1 MDESGLAQ
9 FGIRSDAYERALRG
23 ENFFWALLTK
33 PDGSPDGLPLAL
45 AREDGGLGLAMAAAA
60 ILRQDAGDL
69 AASLSAHLA
78 GSLADLKLTGA
89 EATALV
95 LRQEGVKVVFAYAGT
110 SELALC
116 DSISR
121 TAGLRLVNG
130 RGDSASTFMAA
141 GCSLLAPGRGC
152 ALLHGARGL
161 THATGAIADA
171 RRNEIGLLAI
181 VGVPS
186 TRSARFLP
194 PHGEDDL
201 IAGIGQFAKFSHQV
215 GPVPADRHGQA
226 MLARHYL
233 DSLRSALRR
242 SRTPPAGPSLIGLPQ
257 DVAEAAWVP
266 LTALDLPANQA
277 DQLQPSPDR
286 LDAAAKLIAGSSRVL
301 ILIDDYLL
309 RYELAKPALAG
320 FARNAG
326 ALVAQVRYRRGAM
339 LFERLQP
346 GDAPGFI
353 GWYDPAGPRHQAL
366 MAGADLLVTVEDRNL
381 YERVVGRLP
390 PCKKLAI
397 TSDAAKVRKNEYLAR
412 GDLVV
417 EGDPVSVLHLLTE
430 RLERAGAGPGLPWW
444 DDSVTA
450 NVAGGDFSPP
460 DSISG
465 PCEKL
470 RTGIVAALA
479 EALDAVPASVI
490 VDDSQ
495 MFGGLV
501 CAGYD
506 RFPARLRVFGDH
518 CGFVGSGISQA
529 TGLAISDPSRR
540 VFCLLGDQA
549 FTNGLQGLVAAGQ
562 ERPPIVFVAC
572 NNGQSVSLL
581 TQAAAHQDW
590 FDGGRHPHLRN
601 PPAFDYAAAA
611 RSMGIAAW
619 QVEITIDRGP
629 EAVRQG
635 LAEFRRRLADALGD
649 GGPTLIELILP
660 ATAELWDG
668 IWLDR
673 GFDETTPPAV
683 TRSPATRWWP
693 ASP

>member
-1 MDESGLAQ
+1 MDESALAQ
-9 FGIRSDAYERALRG
+9 FGIRSDAYERALRA
-23 ENFFWALLTK
+23 ENFFRTLLAK

-45 AREDGGLGLAMAAAA
+45 AREDGGMGLAAAVAA
-60 ILRQDAGDL
+60 ILRVDAGDA

-78 GSLADLKLTGA
+78 GSLADLELTGA
-89 EATALV
+89 EATALA
-95 LRQEGVKVVFAYAGT
+95 LRQEGVKAVFAYAGT

-121 TAGLRLVNG
+121 TAGLLLVNG

-141 GCSLLAPGRGC
+141 GAGLLAPGRGC
-152 ALLHGARGL
+152 AVLHGARGL

-181 VGVPS
+181 VGLPS

-215 GPVPADRHGQA
+215 GPLPADRRGKA
-226 MLARHYL
+226 ALARHYL

-266 LTALDLPANQA
+266 LTALDVLDVPANQA
-277 DQLQPSPDR
+277 DQPRPSADR
-286 LDAAAKLIAGSSRVL
+286 LDAAAKLVAGSSRVL

-320 FARNAG
+320 FARRAG
-326 ALVAQVRYRRGAM
+326 AVVAQARYRRGAM

-346 GDAPGFI
+346 GDVPGFV
-353 GWYDPAGPRHQAL
+353 GWYDPADPRHQAL

-397 TSDAAKVRKNEYLAR
+397 SSDAAKVRKNEYLAR

-417 EGDPVSVLHLLTE
+417 EGDPVNVLRLLAE
-430 RLERAGAGPGLPWW
+430 RLGDAGAGPGMPWW

-450 NVAGGDFSPP
+450 NVAGGNFSPA

-479 EALDAVPASVI
+479 EALDAVPAPVL

-501 CAGYD
+501 CRGYD

-518 CGFVGSGISQA
+518 CGFVGSGISHA
-529 TGLAISDPSRR
+529 TGLAISDPFRR

-619 QVEITIDRGP
+619 QVEITIDGGP

-635 LAEFRRRLADALGD
+635 LAEFRRCLGDALGD

-660 ATAELWDG
+660 ATTELWDG

-683 TRSPATRWWP
+683 TRSLATPW
-693 ASP
+693 